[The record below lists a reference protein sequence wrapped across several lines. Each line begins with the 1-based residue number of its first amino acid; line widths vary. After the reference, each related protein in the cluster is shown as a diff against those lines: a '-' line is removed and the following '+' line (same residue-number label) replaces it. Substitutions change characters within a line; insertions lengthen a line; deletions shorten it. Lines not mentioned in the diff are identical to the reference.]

1 MSEANQNKS
10 QSNAV
15 QTTGH
20 AWDGDIQ
27 EFNNP
32 LPRWW
37 LWGFYATVVFAIVYW
52 LFYPTW
58 PVGSSYTKGA
68 FNTITYKV
76 GDKEVTTHWNTRAL
90 LMRDMQ
96 QGEEALKQKEYLAK
110 VAAADFN
117 EIVSD
122 AKMMSFVRAV
132 GKTMFADN
140 CAACHGSGGAGVV
153 GLFPNLVDDDW
164 LWGGSVKEVQHT
176 IQEGRRGFMPS
187 FRKTFTEEQMGD
199 VVEYVLSLSGHEVDA
214 EKAKRG
220 GVLFNGETGGCY
232 YCHTRKATGMK
243 SVGSANLT
251 DSIWTIADVSGK
263 KTMDAKREVV
273 RKVIREGVSRE
284 MPSWKGRLSPAEIKI
299 LTVYVHE
306 LGGGK

>member
-1 MSEANQNKS
+1 MSEAKQNKP
-10 QSNAV
+10 QANAV

-37 LWGFYATVVFAIVYW
+37 LWSFYATVVFALIYW
-52 LFYPTW
+52 VFYPTW
-58 PVGSSYTKGA
+58 PIGKSYTKGA

-90 LMRDMQ
+90 LMKDMQ
-96 QGEEALKQKEYLAK
+96 QGDEAKKQKEYMAK
-110 VAAADFN
+110 VAAASYKD
-117 EIVSD
+117 ITSD
-122 AKMMSFVRAV
+122 PKMMAFVRAV

-140 CAACHGSGGAGVV
+140 CAACHGAGAGGVV

-164 LWGGSVKEVQHT
+164 LWGGT
-176 IQEGRRGFMPS
+176 IQDIHTTIEQGRHGFMPA
-187 FRKTFTEEQMGD
+187 FRKTFTDAQMDD
-199 VVEYVLSLSGHEVDA
+199 VVDYVLSLSGNKVDA

-220 GVLFNGETGGCY
+220 GVLFNGQGGGCY
-232 YCHTRKATGMK
+232 YCHTHQGTGMK

-251 DSIWTIADVSGK
+251 DSVWTIANVPAA
-263 KTMDAKREVV
+263 KTLDAKRAVV
-273 RKVIREGVSRE
+273 RKVIRDGVKRE
-284 MPSWKGRLSPAEIKI
+284 MPTWKTRLTQAEIKV